1 MLDKLL
7 NIFRSNR
14 PMTSL
19 HTYDRKI
26 PVSRQL
32 RRYNYRVDASLK
44 EWRQAVSL
52 AEDPVRPNRYPL
64 YMLYNRVMEDDQIL
78 AQVRTARFNI
88 QMSDYEVRIDNTPN
102 EDLIRLL
109 DSPWFFKYLEYC
121 VDTEMYGYSLIEPI
135 TGDDGYISQILI
147 MPREH
152 VAPPLQHILF
162 NPSDDTGMSWNM
174 PPIAGKLIGI
184 GDPDDLGLLKS
195 AAKLIIRK
203 DYNIVDWGRRN
214 ERFGIPY
221 ITMKT
226 ASRDKSELDEKERML
241 ENFGAS
247 GWALIDDEDQIDI
260 HEPGSNSSGGHMSF
274 QDFLNYAD
282 RCIAFLIN
290 GTTASSEQVAYVG
303 NAQVQERQLNK
314 YTLARMRRIQYH
326 INFEL
331 FPFLTTHF
339 NYPLANAHFAFKDL
353 EHNEEN
359 ATINTDNASTDAKN
373 MS

>member
-121 VDTEMYGYSLIEPI
+121 VDTEM
-135 TGDDGYISQILI
+135 
-147 MPREH
+147 
-152 VAPPLQHILF
+152 
-162 NPSDDTGMSWNM
+162 
-174 PPIAGKLIGI
+174 
-184 GDPDDLGLLKS
+184 
-195 AAKLIIRK
+195 
-203 DYNIVDWGRRN
+203 
-214 ERFGIPY
+214 
-221 ITMKT
+221 
-226 ASRDKSELDEKERML
+226 
-241 ENFGAS
+241 
-247 GWALIDDEDQIDI
+247 
-260 HEPGSNSSGGHMSF
+260 
-274 QDFLNYAD
+274 
-282 RCIAFLIN
+282 
-290 GTTASSEQVAYVG
+290 
-303 NAQVQERQLNK
+303 
-314 YTLARMRRIQYH
+314 
-326 INFEL
+326 
-331 FPFLTTHF
+331 
-339 NYPLANAHFAFKDL
+339 
-353 EHNEEN
+353 
-359 ATINTDNASTDAKN
+359 
-373 MS
+373 